1 MINCGYRNG
10 SDRMVIVRCVGPEGF
25 FHERVV
31 FPFELLSFSCPPE
44 SRVEIWSHGLGG
56 AELVETL
63 SAQSLLLEPC
73 SPTADLCG
81 LEGGLDPVASLGDTP
96 WLEAG

>member
-1 MINCGYRNG
+1 M
-10 SDRMVIVRCVGPEGF
+10 
-25 FHERVV
+25 
-31 FPFELLSFSCPPE
+31 
-44 SRVEIWSHGLGG
+44 EIWSHGLGG

-81 LEGGLDPVASLGDTP
+81 LEGGLDPVASLGETP